1 MFDVSTLSTLILG
14 GGGLITGILALFSAR
29 SSKDKVNSETSVN
42 MSNAEASREKLYQS
56 RETFWRDE
64 VGSVKDSFAI
74 EIENLKT
81 EIAWLRALI
90 ELHVPWDWEVIRLLK
105 LGGIDYRDP
114 PTLNYIKSK
123 YIPPEDR

>member
-1 MFDVSTLSTLILG
+1 MFDVSTLSTLILA

-29 SSKDKVNSETSVN
+29 SSKDKINSETSLN
-42 MSNAEASREKLYQS
+42 MGNAEALREKLYQS

-64 VGSVKDSFAI
+64 VGSVKDTFAL

-81 EIAWLRALI
+81 EISWLRALI

-105 LGGIDYRDP
+105 LAGIDMRNP
-114 PTLNYIKSK
+114 PSLIYIKNNLS
-123 YIPPEDR
+123 PEDK